1 MSWLLVA
8 LAGQGLGALAALI
21 DKILLAKSS
30 FRPASYAF
38 WMGIFGVFSFVL
50 IPFGFGAVPS
60 SVLAVSAL
68 AGATF
73 VFGFYFFFLALRRGE
88 FSEAVPALAG
98 LTPLATL
105 LFGALLFSAPLTLLE
120 QAGFAFLVMG
130 SIVLTL
136 AEPRGLR
143 LFLAVTLLASGALL
157 GLSAAATGVVFR
169 EVGFI
174 SGFVWIKTWG
184 IIAAL
189 GFLLVRRAREEIL
202 GSVRNTGA
210 SGLFIGGRLA
220 GAASS
225 FLIYFALSLAHPAL
239 VEATQGA
246 RYVLVFAIGW
256 LVLREN
262 FRGRTL
268 ALKIVATILIAF
280 GLGWLAL
287 GEYAKSLPPVE
298 TERPITWGV
307 TFSEKFSRE
316 LGLDWRENYLAI
328 LDELEP
334 ARLRLVA
341 YWDDIERDPGT
352 LDFASLDWQLD
363 EAERR
368 DIPVILAAGL
378 KMPRWPECHVPDWA
392 AALSKGKREEALRDY
407 MRKVVERYRG
417 RSGIVMWQIENEP
430 FLMFGSCGTRPA
442 KVLEREIALVK
453 AIDPSRPI
461 LVTDGGELGLWVRA
475 ASRGDVFGTTMYRKV
490 YPEVIGPLLG
500 VIEYPIG
507 PDYFR
512 VKERFTRWWT
522 GKPDQR
528 FIVSE
533 LQGEP
538 WSPVHLREAPLGEQ
552 LETFSP
558 AYFADTIEY
567 AKRAGFEEYYLWGVE
582 WWWWMKQ
589 VHGVDDYWNYARTL
603 YRN

>member
-1 MSWLLVA
+1 MNWLLVA

-38 WMGIFGVFSFVL
+38 WMGTFGVFSFVL
-50 IPFGFGAVPS
+50 IPFGFGVVPS

-130 SIVLTL
+130 SIMLTL

-202 GSVRNTGA
+202 GSVRNPSA

-352 LDFASLDWQLD
+352 LDFSSLDWQLD

-378 KMPRWPECHVPDWA
+378 KMPRWPECHIPDWA
-392 AALSKGKREEALRDY
+392 EALSKGKREEALRDY

-538 WSPVHLREAPLGEQ
+538 WSPVHLREAPLEEQ

-567 AKRAGFEEYYLWGVE
+567 AKRAGFKEYYLWGAE